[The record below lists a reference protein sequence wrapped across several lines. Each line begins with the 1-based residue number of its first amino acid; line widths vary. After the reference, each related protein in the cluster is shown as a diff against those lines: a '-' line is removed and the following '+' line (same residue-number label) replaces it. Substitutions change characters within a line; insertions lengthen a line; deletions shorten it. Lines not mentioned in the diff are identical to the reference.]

1 MAPTLREPGLP
12 RHQLTRE
19 DLEDKPARDY
29 EATWGTWAGREEAF
43 YVACAEHVGSLDR
56 DAFVRVVDEPGAALL
71 SAATLAYEA
80 VATPKLAPRLVL
92 NREMGVVTAAGGVGV
107 TTYSRY
113 DSLFLTDDLHRL
125 LGQFM
130 DEPLAV
136 VVERLSREHEIE
148 IPESLL
154 LELSCTAS
162 SFRRTKRR
170 RRLHEDS
177 SPRASNA

>member
-1 MAPTLREPGLP
+1 VCATFFCKHVAGATGHAFWTALRRYLYHVERTLARYAATSVAPTLREPGLP

-107 TTYSRY
+107 TWCARV
-113 DSLFLTDDLHRL
+113 
-125 LGQFM
+125 LGEQ
-130 DEPLAV
+130 
-136 VVERLSREHEIE
+136 
-148 IPESLL
+148 
-154 LELSCTAS
+154 
-162 SFRRTKRR
+162 
-170 RRLHEDS
+170 
-177 SPRASNA
+177 